1 MKRAERIY
9 ALAQLSSGLAHQ
21 VRNPLASLEGAA
33 AVVRR
38 ETESEERRQEFL
50 DIIQKESRR
59 LNRLLTRFLEFA
71 KPRQPGSKMVEIDEV
86 LESFI
91 ALISHAE
98 GTNHIELPK
107 RLQPGHECDSGHA
120 SGRNYAIGCH

>member
-1 MKRAERIY
+1 MRFAILWQVSRVLRQLCDERRNPRSAGRNFLTSSKKRA
-9 ALAQLSSGLAHQ
+9 A
-21 VRNPLASLEGAA
+21 
-33 AVVRR
+33 
-38 ETESEERRQEFL
+38 
-50 DIIQKESRR
+50 D